1 MSLLM
6 MCGELQE
13 KGRTKPRPEE
23 QTETGVSLRRLIAS
37 AFTGLHRKILE
48 QGGEYVLK
56 GGRGSG
62 KSSFV
67 SVELWLTLLRH
78 PNMHA
83 VVLRRVGNTLRSSV
97 FTQLQWAAG
106 ALGIEQMCR
115 FTLSPMEA
123 VYEPTGQKILFFG
136 MDDPGKLKSLKVP
149 FGYPGVLWFEE
160 LDQFEEEQVR
170 STEQSVLRGQG
181 PFYCFKSFNPP
192 PLEQHWVNR
201 WARTPR
207 PGRQVHHSDYTQMP
221 ASWLGEKFLD
231 DARFLKQENP
241 RAYRQEYLGIPA
253 GLGDSVFDNIAAE
266 PIKDREI
273 RRFDRIMA
281 GVDWGFYPDPWAFNR
296 IHYDAARQTLY
307 IFCELT
313 CYKTVNRETAQKIK
327 NLGVGPKEQI
337 TADSAEPKSVE
348 DYREQGLFCRG
359 AVKGPGSL
367 GYSFHW
373 LQGLRRIVI
382 DPDRCPDTLKEFLEY
397 RYERGKDGKVLPGY
411 PDRNNHHIDAV
422 RYATEP
428 VWGRRGNQ

>member
-1 MSLLM
+1 M

-13 KGRTKPRPEE
+13 KSRTKPLPEE

-296 IHYDAARQTLY
+296 IHYDAARQTLP
-307 IFCELT
+307 FSSLS
-313 CYKTVNRETAQKIK
+313 AQDDH
-327 NLGVGPKEQI
+327 
-337 TADSAEPKSVE
+337 A
-348 DYREQGLFCRG
+348 
-359 AVKGPGSL
+359 
-367 GYSFHW
+367 
-373 LQGLRRIVI
+373 
-382 DPDRCPDTLKEFLEY
+382 
-397 RYERGKDGKVLPGY
+397 
-411 PDRNNHHIDAV
+411 
-422 RYATEP
+422 
-428 VWGRRGNQ
+428 GRP

>member
-1 MSLLM
+1 M

-13 KGRTKPRPEE
+13 KSRTKPRPEE

-160 LDQFEEEQVR
+160 LDQFEQE
-170 STEQSVLRGQG
+170 TGT
-181 PFYCFKSFNPP
+181 
-192 PLEQHWVNR
+192 QHGTIGT
-201 WARTPR
+201 AGAGT
-207 PGRQVHHSDYTQMP
+207 
-221 ASWLGEKFLD
+221 FL
-231 DARFLKQENP
+231 
-241 RAYRQEYLGIPA
+241 
-253 GLGDSVFDNIAAE
+253 
-266 PIKDREI
+266 
-273 RRFDRIMA
+273 
-281 GVDWGFYPDPWAFNR
+281 
-296 IHYDAARQTLY
+296 
-307 IFCELT
+307 
-313 CYKTVNRETAQKIK
+313 
-327 NLGVGPKEQI
+327 
-337 TADSAEPKSVE
+337 
-348 DYREQGLFCRG
+348 LF
-359 AVKGPGSL
+359 
-367 GYSFHW
+367 
-373 LQGLRRIVI
+373 
-382 DPDRCPDTLKEFLEY
+382 
-397 RYERGKDGKVLPGY
+397 
-411 PDRNNHHIDAV
+411 
-422 RYATEP
+422 
-428 VWGRRGNQ
+428 

>member
-1 MSLLM
+1 
-6 MCGELQE
+6 
-13 KGRTKPRPEE
+13 
-23 QTETGVSLRRLIAS
+23 
-37 AFTGLHRKILE
+37 
-48 QGGEYVLK
+48 
-56 GGRGSG
+56 
-62 KSSFV
+62 
-67 SVELWLTLLRH
+67 
-78 PNMHA
+78 
-83 VVLRRVGNTLRSSV
+83 
-97 FTQLQWAAG
+97 
-106 ALGIEQMCR
+106 
-115 FTLSPMEA
+115 
-123 VYEPTGQKILFFG
+123 
-136 MDDPGKLKSLKVP
+136 
-149 FGYPGVLWFEE
+149 
-160 LDQFEEEQVR
+160 
-170 STEQSVLRGQG
+170 
-181 PFYCFKSFNPP
+181 
-192 PLEQHWVNR
+192 
-201 WARTPR
+201 
-207 PGRQVHHSDYTQMP
+207 MP

-296 IHYDAARQTLY
+296 IHYDAARRTLY